1 MKRML
6 HKRIHVALDF
16 GDTEIELG
24 ELVVGEGQLLF
35 KYNDDFLRQEMAIS
49 PIHLSK
55 KKAIHVGP
63 SGIFGGLFGV
73 FNDSLPDA
81 WGRLL
86 VDRVLSARRIPLI
99 DIGPLDR
106 LALVGT
112 EGMGAL
118 VYRPAENLHDV
129 TPEEMNLDEISAQ
142 AQRVLDGESEEVL
155 DLLLLAA
162 GSSGG
167 ARPKVFVGYS
177 SEENLLLF
185 DRNALPENFEH
196 WIVKF
201 PSSYDDPEIAKIE
214 MAYHKMA
221 VAAGVKMNPC
231 ELLVG
236 QSKKVYFATKR
247 FDRIGNQRLH
257 MHSAS
262 GLLHDDFRRSQL
274 DYGHLLHNGYE
285 LTKKA
290 STYEEIF
297 RLAAFN
303 VYAHNRDDHSKN
315 FAFLMD
321 KTGDWSFAPAYD
333 LTLSNSSHG
342 MHSTTVAGEGY
353 APGKAQL
360 MELAETFLISKAE
373 KIIEEVRY
381 ATAHWEEFAASVRLS
396 SAKIEST
403 RDVLSRVDKNQ

>member
-1 MKRML
+1 ML
-6 HKRIHVALDF
+6 DKRIHVALDF
-16 GDTEIELG
+16 GDTEVEVG
-24 ELVVGEGQLLF
+24 ELVVREGQILF
-35 KYNDDFLRQEMAIS
+35 KYEEDFLRQKMAIS
-49 PIHLSK
+49 PIYLSEA
-55 KKAIHVGP
+55 KAIHVGP
-63 SGIFGGLFGV
+63 SGLFEGLFGV

-86 VDRVLSARRIPLI
+86 VDRALSSHRIPLI

-106 LALVGT
+106 LALVGA

-118 VYRPAENLHDV
+118 IYRPAESLHHG
-129 TPEEMNLDEISAQ
+129 TPEEMSLDAISAQ
-142 AQRVLDGESEEVL
+142 AQRVLDGESDEVL
-155 DLLLLAA
+155 DLLLAA
-162 GSSGG
+162 GGSSGG

-177 SEENLLLF
+177 PEENRLLF
-185 DRNALPENFEH
+185 GRNALPENFEH

-221 VAAGVKMNPC
+221 LAAGVKMNPC

-236 QSKKVYFATKR
+236 QSNKVYFATKR

-274 DYGHLLHNGYE
+274 DYGHLLYNGYE

-290 STYEEIF
+290 STYEDIF

-342 MHSTTVAGEGY
+342 MHSTTVAGEGH

-381 ATAHWEEFAASVRLS
+381 ATTHWGAFAASVHLS

-403 RDVLSRVDKNQ
+403 RDVLSRVNKNQ